1 MSILA
6 QQRLHELADVKDEL
20 AARDWFFGTSGNLS
34 IKVDEYPT
42 TFFVS
47 ASGKDKRKR
56 TNEDFLLVD
65 AKGYPVEETPLKPS
79 AETLLHVKIY
89 DRTNAGCS
97 LHVHTIDNNVIS
109 ELYGDEGAVTF
120 KGQEIIKALGVWEEN
135 AEISIPIIP
144 NHADIP
150 TLAETFSQYINA
162 DQGAILIRNHGITVW
177 GKNAF
182 ETKKALEA
190 YEFLFSYHVK
200 LLSLKNIYNLHLINQ
215 GGIANGNNSFTCK

>member
-1 MSILA
+1 
-6 QQRLHELADVKDEL
+6 
-20 AARDWFFGTSGNLS
+20 
-34 IKVDEYPT
+34 VDQNPT

-65 AKGYPVEETPLKPS
+65 QYGKPAEDTHLKPS

-89 DRTNAGCS
+89 DLTNAGCS

-109 ELYGDEGAVTF
+109 ELYGDEGVISF
-120 KGQEIIKALGVWEEN
+120 KGQEIIKALGIWEED
-135 AEISIPIIP
+135 AEITVPIIP
-144 NHADIP
+144 NYADIP
-150 TLAETFSQYINA
+150 TLAEEFSHHIKG

-200 LLSLKNIYNLHLINQ
+200 LLSLKGIKPKVHL
-215 GGIANGNNSFTCK
+215 